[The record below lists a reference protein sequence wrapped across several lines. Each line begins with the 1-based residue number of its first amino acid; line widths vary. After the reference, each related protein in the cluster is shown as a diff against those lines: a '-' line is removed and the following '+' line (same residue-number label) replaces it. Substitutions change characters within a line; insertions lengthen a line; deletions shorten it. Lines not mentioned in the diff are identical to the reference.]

1 MRKRLSA
8 LLLIIGLAA
17 VTSYSKGIAATDNIK
32 LTTIQKTNKLN
43 IKQSTEAKKEELIN
57 EGDSYSNSKNTSKSG
72 ILLVNRNNRLEED
85 YVPQSLRVP
94 NVRFI
99 SYADSRV
106 KKMDASA
113 AAALETL
120 FDAAREDDVTLLAV
134 SGYRDYS
141 YQERLY
147 NNKVSAAGQKEADK
161 YVAQPGASEHQ
172 TGLAMDVLSDE
183 YSSLDEGFEQTQAY
197 KWIKNN
203 CHKYGFIIRYTK
215 GKENITGYNYEA
227 WHLRYVG
234 ISEATEISQKN
245 ITLEEYLDK
254 VE

>member
-1 MRKRLSA
+1 MRKRLSI

-32 LTTIQKTNKLN
+32 LSTIQTNKLN
-43 IKQSTEAKKEELIN
+43 IKQSAEAEKEELIN
-57 EGDSYSNSKNTSKSG
+57 EGDSYSNSKNTSKPG

-106 KKMDASA
+106 KKIDTSA
-113 AAALETL
+113 ASALETL
-120 FDAAREDDVTLLAV
+120 FDAAREDGVTLLAV
-134 SGYRDYS
+134 SGYRDYF
-141 YQERLY
+141 YQEKLY
-147 NNKVSAAGQKEADK
+147 NNKVSAVGQKEADK

-197 KWIKNN
+197 RWIKNN
-203 CHKYGFIIRYTK
+203 CHKYGFIIRYPK
-215 GKENITGYNYEA
+215 GKENITGYNYEC

-245 ITLEEYLDK
+245 ITLEEYLNK